1 MPPRRR
7 KTLPDPPE
15 TPPRREPAPA
25 VEPGALWDGVE
36 VGAEPA
42 FPPLVAGLDVRESR
56 FAGADLSG
64 RRLPGLSLRDTAFDR
79 CDLSGAVLDGAVL
92 DRVTFTGCRL
102 TGVVL
107 SGTTLRDV
115 RITDC
120 RADLA
125 NLRMA
130 RARFLLVEDSVLRG
144 VDLHE
149 FAGTH
154 VALLDCDLTGA
165 DLDRAALAGARLHG
179 STLDDVRGATSLR
192 GARIGPEQQV
202 VVGAALLTALGIQVT
217 DRGE

>member
-1 MPPRRR
+1 VGRRR
-7 KTLPDPPE
+7 GGRRAALPALYLP
-15 TPPRREPAPA
+15 TPPAPPAS
-25 VEPGALWDGVE
+25 VPGVPD
-36 VGAEPA
+36 
-42 FPPLVAGLDVRESR
+42 LDVRESR

-144 VDLHE
+144 ADLHE
-149 FAGTH
+149 FAGTD
-154 VALLDCDLTGA
+154 VALLDCDLTSA
-165 DLDRAALAGARLHG
+165 DLDRANRAGTRLHG
-179 STLDDVRGATSLR
+179 STLDDVRAATSLR
-192 GARIGPEQQV
+192 GARIGPEQQMA
-202 VVGAALLTALGIQVT
+202 VGAALLTALGIQVT
-217 DRGE
+217 DRE